1 MTDWLAPNLMSPSQL
16 VVPGLVVIVITSVYA
31 VNEFRLTFS
40 KDIWSPTGAL
50 RIILLLWFIG
60 SGSYAGHMLYGIVAS
75 IILGQH
81 NEVVTWRDSGLI
93 TSLAGVLAFAGK
105 FHPWRRLIRHLA
117 PIERQWL
124 GRKNPTSEDLAELV
138 AECRR
143 AVRYGAD
150 ECLRILPKVI
160 DALEVLA
167 AERREMEL
175 IRSDLVVTVRNLRN
189 RFQQDE
195 SLSPDT
201 ARQVEAILDRLQ
213 RAIGNG

>member
-1 MTDWLAPNLMSPSQL
+1 MNDWLAFMTPSHI
-16 VVPGLVVIVITSVYA
+16 VVPGLVVIIVTSVYA

-40 KDIWSPTGAL
+40 RDIASKSGLL
-50 RIILLLWFIG
+50 RVILLMWFIG

-75 IILGQH
+75 VILGQH
-81 NEVVTWRDSGLI
+81 NEVVTWRGSGLI

-117 PIERQWL
+117 PIDRQWL
-124 GRKNPTSEDLAELV
+124 GRKNPTSSDLAELV

-150 ECLRILPKVI
+150 ECLRVLPKVI

-167 AERREMEL
+167 AERLEMESLRDEL
-175 IRSDLVVTVRNLRN
+175 IFAVNNLRK
-189 RFQQDE
+189 RFRTSN
-195 SLSPDT
+195 SLSPD
-201 ARQVEAILDRLQ
+201 AAVQVDEILGRLQ
-213 RAIGNG
+213 KALGNG